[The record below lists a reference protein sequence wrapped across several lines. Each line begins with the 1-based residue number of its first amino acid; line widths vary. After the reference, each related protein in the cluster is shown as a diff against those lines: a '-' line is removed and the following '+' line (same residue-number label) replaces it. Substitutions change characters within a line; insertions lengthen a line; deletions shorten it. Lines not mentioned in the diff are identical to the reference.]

1 MCESAEEARKL
12 RIDSGRVEEA
22 GWKDFDAPHFA
33 AGAERGADD
42 DSA

>member
-1 MCESAEEARKL
+1 MRERAEEPCEL

-22 GWKDFDAPHFA
+22 RQQDLDASHFA
-33 AGAERGADD
+33 AGAARGADD